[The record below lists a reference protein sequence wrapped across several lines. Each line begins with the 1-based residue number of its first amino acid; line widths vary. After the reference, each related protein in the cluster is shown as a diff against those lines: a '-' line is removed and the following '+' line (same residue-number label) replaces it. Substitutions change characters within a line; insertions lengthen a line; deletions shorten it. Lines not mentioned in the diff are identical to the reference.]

1 MDTNSSSVSMDY
13 VHLYSRNSIVMIIF
27 VVVLAMTNS
36 AFLSFYMFHND
47 SEIIADYVPFIKG

>member
-1 MDTNSSSVSMDY
+1 
-13 VHLYSRNSIVMIIF
+13 MIIF